1 MKKKRIF
8 RLFTIVDFEKEE
20 EWLGR
25 MHQNGWKFTGY
36 RYGLFHFEECLPQDV
51 IYRIAFKEKKL
62 DNEYLQVFTDAG
74 WDYVSTCLNFAYF
87 RKEAVDFLPED
98 DRQITSDAMS
108 RLDVITQFVRRRM
121 VTALLGFAVFLFY
134 ASRVL
139 EHGLLL
145 SQLFILLLS
154 VVYLCLL
161 IWVGSGY
168 YKLRKHSEQ

>member
-1 MKKKRIF
+1 MKKKRVF
-8 RLFTIVDFEKEE
+8 RFFTIVDFEKEE

-25 MHQNGWKFTGY
+25 MHQQGWKFTGY
-36 RYGLFHFEECLPQDV
+36 RYGLFHFEECPPEDV
-51 IYRIAFKEKKL
+51 IYRIDFKDRKL
-62 DNEYLQVFTDAG
+62 DKEHLQLSTDAG

-87 RKEAVDFLPED
+87 RKGAVDFLPED
-98 DRQITSDAMS
+98 NGQITSDAMS

-134 ASRVL
+134 ARRVL
-139 EHGLLL
+139 EQDLLL

-161 IWVGSGY
+161 IWMGSGY
-168 YKLRKHSEQ
+168 YKLRKHSDQ